1 MPTEIVDSA
10 MEVEAVV
17 AEYDDDDDDDDDQ
30 EDDDAAVMEVEGT
43 VDEEEDDDDDDDDD
57 DQSVAVEDNDEE
69 ENDDEEEEVLASAVV
84 VDADVDF
91 DEDDSDE
98 EDSAVVEAN
107 VEEVPIKVTAA
118 STASEKST
126 SPSSN
131 TSKSKT
137 SGGSAPVKTH
147 FSTPRNGS
155 PKSAAIDSLQDVY
168 RSVPPPKLA
177 AARDARG
184 LLQETVPTLPVSIAE
199 TQVRSFGHL
208 CIQSVPSM
216 TPKRVSLYE
225 EADAV
230 PSRFS
235 TTSALYPAGFS
246 CDRYEFSP
254 VHGRILKLRCS
265 ILSGISVKEGQ
276 KRGGFAVQTDLPD
289 GPIFRIMW
297 GRGVDEDAADELVD
311 YPFDPFTHSRP
322 LFMTGSTETDSTL
335 KETMKSKRAFILPA
349 VGMRVKVRYDKDRFF
364 VGSIASTGEPQVVM
378 NGKKKRTRVEVTI
391 QYDDGV
397 VEELTYPDPDLSL
410 LMPGMFRWLVGHK
423 YHCKAH
429 THSLLIRCRE

>member
-10 MEVEAVV
+10 VEVEAVV
-17 AEYDDDDDDDDDQ
+17 AEYDDDDDDQ
-30 EDDDAAVMEVEGT
+30 EDDDAVMEVEGT
-43 VDEEEDDDDDDDDD
+43 VDEEEDDDDEDD
-57 DQSVAVEDNDEE
+57 DQSVVVEDNDEE
-69 ENDDEEEEVLASAVV
+69 DEDDEEEEEVLASAVV
-84 VDADVDF
+84 VDADNDD

-98 EDSAVVEAN
+98 EDSALVEAI
-107 VEEVPIKVTAA
+107 VEEVPIKAVAVA
-118 STASEKST
+118 HGSTGSEKST

-131 TSKSKT
+131 SSKPRT
-137 SGGSAPVKTH
+137 VIVGSVPAKLNP
-147 FSTPRNGS
+147 STPCGAGS
-155 PKSAAIDSLQDVY
+155 PKSAAAIDSLQDLY
-168 RSVPPPKLA
+168 KSVPPPKLA

-216 TPKRVSLYE
+216 TPKRVSMYE

-230 PSRFS
+230 PSKFS

-254 VHGRILKLRCS
+254 VHGRILKVRCS

-276 KRGGFAVQTDLPD
+276 KRGGFPVQTDLPD

-297 GRGVDEDAADELVD
+297 GRGVDEDAADEKVD

-322 LFMTGSTETDSTL
+322 LFMTGSTEIDSTL
-335 KETMKSKRAFILPA
+335 KEAMKSKRASIFPA
-349 VGMRVKVRYDKDRFF
+349 VGMRVKVRYDRDRFF

-378 NGKKKRTRVEVTI
+378 NGKKKRTKVEVTV

-397 VEELTYPDPDLSL
+397 VEKLTYPDPDVSL
-410 LMPGMFRWLVGHK
+410 LMPGMFFVG
-423 YHCKAH
+423 
-429 THSLLIRCRE
+429 